1 MRYKPE
7 HKTEIRKRIV
17 EDGARRFRE
26 EGLTGAGVANVMRD
40 TGLTHGGFYKHF
52 GSKNDLLVESIGEA
66 FRETGAR
73 LMRAAE
79 QSPPATAWKAI
90 VTEYLGLD
98 HCDHPEKGCP
108 LAALAPEMARSE
120 PEVKTRIGE
129 EMVSYK
135 DQLVRLMPGRRAVDR
150 ERAFFVIF
158 STMIGAVELARMMP
172 DAGARQRVLAH
183 ARDFL
188 LTSF

>member
-1 MRYKPE
+1 MRYTPE
-7 HKTEIRKRIV
+7 HKIETRKKIV
-17 EDGARRFRE
+17 EDAAQRFRK

-52 GSKNDLLVESIGEA
+52 GSKNDLLVESVGEA

-73 LMRAAE
+73 LLRAAE
-79 QSPPATAWKAI
+79 QAAPGAAWKAI

-98 HCDHPEKGCP
+98 HCNHPEGGCP

-120 PEVKTRIGE
+120 PEVKKRILE

-135 DQLVRLMPGRRAVDR
+135 DQLVGLMPGRRAVDR

-172 DAGARQRVLAH
+172 DAGARQRVLAY

-188 LTSF
+188 LDSF

>member
-17 EDGARRFRE
+17 EDAARRFRE

-52 GSKNDLLVESIGEA
+52 DSKNDLLVESIGEA

-73 LMRAAE
+73 LVRAAE
-79 QSPPATAWKAI
+79 QAPPGTAWKAI

-98 HCDHPEKGCP
+98 HCNHPEKGCP
-108 LAALAPEMARSE
+108 LAALAPEMARSG
-120 PEVKTRIGE
+120 PEVKTRILE
-129 EMVSYK
+129 EMVNYK

-172 DAGARQRVLAH
+172 DAARQRVLAQ
-183 ARDFL
+183 ARYFL
-188 LTSF
+188 LDSF

>member
-7 HKTEIRKRIV
+7 HKTETRKRIV
-17 EDGARRFRE
+17 EDAAQRFRE

-73 LMRAAE
+73 LVRAAE
-79 QSPPATAWKAI
+79 QAPPGTAWKAI
-90 VTEYLGLD
+90 VTEYLSLD
-98 HCDHPEKGCP
+98 HCNHPGMGCP
-108 LAALAPEMARSE
+108 LAALGPEMARSE
-120 PEVKTRIGE
+120 PDVKRRIVE
-129 EMVSYK
+129 EMVSYR

-158 STMIGAVELARMMP
+158 STMIGAIELARMMP
-172 DAGARQRVLAH
+172 DAGVRQRVLAQ
-183 ARDFL
+183 AREFL
-188 LTSF
+188 LESF

>member
-7 HKTEIRKRIV
+7 HKTETRKRIV
-17 EDGARRFRE
+17 EDAARRFRE

-52 GSKNDLLVESIGEA
+52 GSKNDLLVESVGQA

-73 LMRAAE
+73 LLHAAE
-79 QSPPATAWKAI
+79 QALPGTEWKAI

-98 HCDHPEKGCP
+98 HCNHPEEGCP
-108 LAALAPEMARSE
+108 LAALAPEMARAE
-120 PEVKTRIGE
+120 PEVKKRILE
-129 EMVSYK
+129 VMVNYK
-135 DQLVRLMPGRRAVDR
+135 DQLLPWMPGRRAVDR
-150 ERAFFVIF
+150 ERAFFIIF
-158 STMIGAVELARMMP
+158 STMIGAVEFARMMP
-172 DAGARQRVLAH
+172 DAGARQRVLAQ

-188 LTSF
+188 LDSF

>member
-7 HKTEIRKRIV
+7 HKTETRKRIV
-17 EDGARRFRE
+17 EDAAQRFRE
-26 EGLTGAGVANVMRD
+26 EGLTGAGVATVMRD

-73 LMRAAE
+73 LVRAAE
-79 QSPPATAWKAI
+79 QAPPGTAWKAI
-90 VTEYLGLD
+90 VTEYLSLD
-98 HCDHPEKGCP
+98 HCNHPGMGCP
-108 LAALAPEMARSE
+108 LAALGPEMARSE
-120 PEVKTRIGE
+120 PDVKRRIVE
-129 EMVSYK
+129 EMVSYR

-158 STMIGAVELARMMP
+158 STMIGAIELARMMP
-172 DAGARQRVLAH
+172 DAGVRQRVLAQ
-183 ARDFL
+183 AREFL
-188 LTSF
+188 LESF